1 LDDPAGLVGRTRPAT
16 AVRLAVRIAAHDAG
30 GISGVR
36 EIDHIEPAA
45 WGMFGEAGPVGPEP
59 FAYPIA
65 DFYRTDP
72 ISRASATMGQCS
84 ERFAGRPDTSPR
96 TGTHG

>member
-1 LDDPAGLVGRTRPAT
+1 
-16 AVRLAVRIAAHDAG
+16 
-30 GISGVR
+30 
-36 EIDHIEPAA
+36 
-45 WGMFGEAGPVGPEP
+45 MFGEAGPVGPEP